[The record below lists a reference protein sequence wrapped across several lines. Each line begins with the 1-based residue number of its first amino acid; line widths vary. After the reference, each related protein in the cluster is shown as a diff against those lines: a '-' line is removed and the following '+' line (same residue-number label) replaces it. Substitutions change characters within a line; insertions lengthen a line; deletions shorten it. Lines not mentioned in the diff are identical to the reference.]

1 MAAKTIKGIT
11 VEIGDTTKLG
21 KALDGVTRTS
31 RNLQGELKQVNNL
44 LKLDPGNTDLLAQ
57 KQKILADSIEAT
69 KDKLDIL
76 REAQSQIEQQYVAG
90 TIDRGAYLDF
100 QKELINTQKRFDDL
114 KKAQADFMEETMGL
128 PNMLEKVEKAGK
140 ELREELNRVDDA
152 LKLDPGNTDLLAEKQ
167 KLLAESIENTKNK
180 LQLLKE
186 SQEQITQQYAAGDI
200 DRGAYLEFQQE
211 LADTKQ
217 KLKELQQAQKDFG
230 TVAQQ
235 VMEQAG
241 AKVSEYG
248 EKMSTAGNRML
259 PATAA
264 GRIGGE

>member
-1 MAAKTIKGIT
+1 
-11 VEIGDTTKLG
+11 
-21 KALDGVTRTS
+21 
-31 RNLQGELKQVNNL
+31 
-44 LKLDPGNTDLLAQ
+44 
-57 KQKILADSIEAT
+57 
-69 KDKLDIL
+69 
-76 REAQSQIEQQYVAG
+76 
-90 TIDRGAYLDF
+90 
-100 QKELINTQKRFDDL
+100 
-114 KKAQADFMEETMGL
+114 MGL
-128 PNMLEKVEKAGK
+128 PNVLEKVEKAGK

-167 KLLAESIENTKNK
+167 KLLAESVENTKNK

-217 KLKELQQAQKDFG
+217 KLKELQQEQKDFG

-241 AKVSEYG
+241 TKVSEYG
-248 EKMSTAGNRML
+248 EKMSAAGNKML

-264 GRIGGE
+264 IGALGAVAVNSGSDLIESQTRLMSRLVKVLKSLRILRTLHLKHTALQKVLRWIWRLFLETWELPWA